1 MRPNPDDLSTFL
13 QVVDSGTL
21 TAAALR
27 LGLAKSVVSKR
38 IRGLEA
44 LLGAK
49 LLHRSTREVTATE
62 TGLLLYARARTLLAD
77 LDRLTEEV
85 SARSGA
91 LRGAIRLAAPMSF
104 GTRYLG
110 PAVADFARRHPA
122 MDVSLDLD
130 DRYVDLVAGGYDLAV
145 RIGRLGDSAL
155 RSRRLG
161 TSHRVLCC
169 SSTYAN
175 EAGLPR
181 TLEAL
186 QDHAVTSY
194 ANSRSGHIWRF
205 MPREPGAE
213 RRVAQHRSLT
223 LRGRLT
229 SNSGEAL
236 LDAARA
242 GLGLTLMPSFMVGP
256 AIADGSLIPV
266 PVPGWVPVPDTIHV
280 VWPET
285 PALPVKLRAMIGHLA
300 AAIAEPFGWD
310 AALPETTLPVRA
322 GSV

>member
-1 MRPNPDDLSTFL
+1 MRPDPEDLATFV
-13 QVVDSGTL
+13 QVVDNGTL

-38 IRGLEA
+38 VRGLEA
-44 LLGAK
+44 MLGAK
-49 LLHRSTREVTATE
+49 LLHRAPRQVTATE
-62 TGLLLYARARTLLAD
+62 TGLLLYARARILLAE
-77 LDRLTEEV
+77 LDSLTEDV
-85 SARSGA
+85 SSRAGA
-91 LRGAIRLAAPMSF
+91 LRGAIRVAAPMSF
-104 GTRYLG
+104 GTRHLG
-110 PAVADFARRHPA
+110 PVIADFARRYTE
-122 MDVSLDLD
+122 MEVTLDLD
-130 DRYVDLVAGGYDLAV
+130 DRYVDLQGGGYDLAV
-145 RIGRLGDSAL
+145 RIGRLEDSAL

-169 SSTYAN
+169 SADYAGR
-175 EAGLPR
+175 AGLPQ

-186 QDHAVTSY
+186 QAHDVTSY
-194 ANSRSGHIWRF
+194 GNSRAGHIWRF

-223 LRGRLT
+223 LQGRLS

-266 PVPGWVPVPDTIHV
+266 PLPGWVPVPDTIHV
-280 VWPET
+280 VWPDT
-285 PALPVKLRAMIGHLA
+285 RALPLKLRAMVEHLA
-300 AAIAEPFGWD
+300 AAIAEPFAWD
-310 AALPETTLPVRA
+310 AALPDEALPVRL
-322 GSV
+322 GTV